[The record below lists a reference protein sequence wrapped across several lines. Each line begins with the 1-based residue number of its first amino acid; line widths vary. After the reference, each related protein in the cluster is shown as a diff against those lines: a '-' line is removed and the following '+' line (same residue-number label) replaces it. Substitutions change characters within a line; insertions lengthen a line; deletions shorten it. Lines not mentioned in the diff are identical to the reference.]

1 MDDCTAAIFHDLFR
15 ELHIVCTFRH
25 QIRPK
30 TAISIEA
37 HMVFGRPYYIVYGL
51 CEKGSLVQYLEMNTI
66 DLNNGI
72 KQFRTKEVDP
82 NKLPNKRWLAPEV
95 LTTKLLTLKSNV
107 FAFAF
112 LMYEF
117 SMMKISHEAIED
129 KNILEYIDK
138 NPLFDQYNINSSTLL
153 RKLVNGCWTTNPEKR
168 SKTSLL
174 LSKQKN
180 NH

>member
-1 MDDCTAAIFHDLFR
+1 MQIKDKSEISIANLICKGERST

-72 KQFRTKEVDP
+72 KVPLFIIF
-82 NKLPNKRWLAPEV
+82 LFFLV
-95 LTTKLLTLKSNV
+95 LFFPGILIT
-107 FAFAF
+107 
-112 LMYEF
+112 
-117 SMMKISHEAIED
+117 EAIF
-129 KNILEYIDK
+129 KN
-138 NPLFDQYNINSSTLL
+138 
-153 RKLVNGCWTTNPEKR
+153 
-168 SKTSLL
+168 
-174 LSKQKN
+174 
-180 NH
+180 